1 MRLSDHHRLWSIGEN
16 RCLHTFN
23 HHTSS
28 VWALHSTHPNLERFY
43 SGSRDGHLCVV
54 DVEQCGDMSE
64 GECVVLAREGDSD
77 RPGDYESK
85 TGDEAIRSIV
95 AMDDEYV
102 WAATSSSDV
111 HRWRDVG
118 RRVCRM
124 DPDLDLD
131 DPVYIAP
138 DESQPLVNQPEI
150 EPQPIIDNSPMRNRR
165 FEGGESL
172 NRIDSQDSRQV
183 AFAPSSVTGP
193 ASPTA
198 ANSGI
203 PSSIRGRL
211 NHAHTSSIMSEAS
224 VLPPDETRNGIPY
237 ESLVCLGL
245 PDSPYHFGFSGATH
259 SQLSINSAN
268 RARSPEDSPEAPFNE
283 PRRGDARRAFE
294 DRDVA
299 SEAKPLREKPDAVI
313 DGSPGLIRSLILNDR
328 LHVLTLDTHGE
339 VAIWHLIRGECLGR
353 FSQNDVAEALELER
367 GVEDAHMEI
376 KLHPHEVLELVQRRI
391 EGKNAVLPWCQVDT
405 KVGQITV
412 HLEGDRVFAA
422 EILAEE
428 LGIDERTLPKDINS
442 INIGKVALSSLF
454 RGLIKA
460 EEAEVQSVAS
470 SSPQSH
476 PSSLPSVSRSPVQ
489 PMSIAI
495 PAGAP
500 RHRARAMSSASSS
513 GLTPA
518 INIAGL
524 ATPAAVPAVRP
535 TESASTPFGQSAP
548 AASGWL
554 AAKREGFGQSPTTPL
569 SASLAKENKD
579 YFSLGRQASSGGGDS
594 GPKSPAPV
602 TSPPPKTKKTWFGK
616 KKAAEPMAPLAE
628 ERKEPLEAGPQL
640 SDRDRSQ
647 LMFLDQ
653 LRSKQF
659 HPPGQETPLLPLPAS
674 TNVIVSEQA
683 HADGAYMVTYR
694 SQVGGTERDLE
705 PLEMNSPY
713 WLLDF
718 LFTNS
723 IPDRVVPK
731 IPVILLP
738 EGLSVASG
746 KGLKVQ
752 ASRTARVRG
761 VIEHLAGILAKEE
774 ETAPGSVPR
783 GLGALV
789 RDRSTSNASNMSG
802 IPRPRPEELMELVCG
817 EHVAQPE
824 MKVGSLKQ
832 FYWRGGPD
840 MVLHYRPRSVAVPG
854 SAN

>member
-1 MRLSDHHRLWSIGEN
+1 MYLTDHRRLWSIGEN

-23 HHTSS
+23 HHASS

-64 GECVVLAREGDSD
+64 GECIVLAREGDPD

-102 WAATSSSDV
+102 WTATSSSDV

-118 RRVCRM
+118 RRVNRM

-131 DPVYIAP
+131 DPVYDNP
-138 DESQPLVNQPEI
+138 GDESQPLFNQPEV
-150 EPQPIIDNSPMRNRR
+150 EPQPIIDNSPLRNRR
-165 FEGGESL
+165 FDGGESL
-172 NRIDSQDSRQV
+172 RRIDSQDSRTV
-183 AFAPSSVTGP
+183 AFAPASVTGP
-193 ASPTA
+193 SSP
-198 ANSGI
+198 NVPSGI

-211 NHAHTSSIMSEAS
+211 SQGQTNSIVSESSI
-224 VLPPDETRNGIPY
+224 LPPDETRNGIPY

-245 PDSPYHFGFSGATH
+245 PDSPYHFGFSGVTH
-259 SQLSINSAN
+259 SQLSITSAN
-268 RARSPEDSPEAPFNE
+268 RARSPEDSPEAAFTE

-294 DRDVA
+294 DRDVS

-313 DGSPGLIRSLILNDR
+313 EGSPGLIRSLILNDR
-328 LHVLTLDTHGE
+328 LHVLTLDTQGE
-339 VAIWHLIRGECLGR
+339 VAVWHLIRGECLGR
-353 FSQNDVAEALELER
+353 FSQKDVAEALELER
-367 GVEDAHMEI
+367 GVDDARMEI

-428 LGIDERTLPKDINS
+428 LGIDERTLPKGVNS

-460 EEAEVQSVAS
+460 EEAEVQSIAS
-470 SSPQSH
+470 SSPQTQ
-476 PSSLPSVSRSPVQ
+476 PSSLPSVSRSPVA
-489 PMSIAI
+489 PTSIAI
-495 PAGAP
+495 PPGAP

-524 ATPAAVPAVRP
+524 ATPAAIPAVRP
-535 TESASTPFGQSAP
+535 AESASTPFGQSAP

-554 AAKREGFGQSPTTPL
+554 AAKREGHGQSPTTPL
-569 SASLAKENKD
+569 SSSVAKSVDKD

-594 GPKSPAPV
+594 GSKSPAPLL
-602 TSPPPKTKKTWFGK
+602 SPPPKAKKNWFGK

-628 ERKEPLEAGPQL
+628 ERKEPLDSGPQM
-640 SDRDRSQ
+640 SDRDRAQ
-647 LMFLDQ
+647 LVFLDQ

-659 HPPGQETPLLPLPAS
+659 HPPGPETPLLPLPAS

-705 PLEMNSPY
+705 PLEMNSPF

-718 LFTNS
+718 LFTNT

-731 IPVILLP
+731 IPIVLLP
-738 EGLSVASG
+738 EGMSVSSG

-774 ETAPGSVPR
+774 EGTPGSVPR

-802 IPRPRPEELMELVCG
+802 ISRPKPEELMELVCG
-817 EHVAQPE
+817 SHVALPD

-840 MVLHYRPRSVAVPG
+840 MVLHYRPKGVSIA
-854 SAN
+854 A

>member
-1 MRLSDHHRLWSIGEN
+1 MSPLFLCGLSDLRRLWSIGEN

-43 SGSRDGHLCVV
+43 SGSRDGYLCAV

-64 GECVVLAREGDSD
+64 GECVVLAREGDID

-102 WAATSSSDV
+102 WTATSSSDV

-124 DPDLDLD
+124 DEDLDLD

-138 DESQPLVNQPEI
+138 DESQPLVNQPEV

-172 NRIDSQDSRQV
+172 NRVDSQDSRQV
-183 AFAPSSVTGP
+183 AFAPASVTA

-198 ANSGI
+198 PSGI
-203 PSSIRGRL
+203 PSSIHGRL
-211 NHAHTSSIMSEAS
+211 NHGHTSSIMSEAS

-259 SQLSINSAN
+259 SQASINSAN
-268 RARSPEDSPEAPFNE
+268 RARSPDDSPEAPFNE

-299 SEAKPLREKPDAVI
+299 SEALPLRREADATI

-353 FSQNDVAEALELER
+353 FSQADVAEALELER
-367 GVEDAHMEI
+367 GVEDARMEI

-428 LGIDERTLPKDINS
+428 MGVDERSLPKDINS

-460 EEAEVQSVAS
+460 EEAEVHSIAS

-500 RHRARAMSSASSS
+500 RHRARAMSSASST

-535 TESASTPFGQSAP
+535 EPTTPFGQSAP

-554 AAKREGFGQSPTTPL
+554 AAKREGFGASPTTPI
-569 SASLAKENKD
+569 SGSLAKSSENKD
-579 YFSLGRQASSGGGDS
+579 YFSLGRQASSGGGE
-594 GPKSPAPV
+594 PKSPAAV

-628 ERKEPLEAGPQL
+628 ERKEVDSGPQL
-640 SDRDRSQ
+640 SDRDRAQ

-659 HPPGQETPLLPLPAS
+659 HPPGPETPFLPLPAS

-723 IPDRVVPK
+723 IPDRVIPK
-731 IPVILLP
+731 IPIILLP
-738 EGLSVASG
+738 EGLSVSSG
-746 KGLKVQ
+746 RGLKVQ

-774 ETAPGSVPR
+774 EQAPGTVPR
-783 GLGALV
+783 ALGALV
-789 RDRSTSNASNMSG
+789 RDRSSSTASNMSG
-802 IPRPRPEELMELVCG
+802 IARPRPEELMELVCG
-817 EHVAQPE
+817 EHVALPE
-824 MKVGSLKQ
+824 MKVGALKQ

-840 MVLHYRPRSVAVPG
+840 MVLHYRPRGVPLT
-854 SAN
+854 S